1 MGKILAFCVF
11 FWYNYIKW
19 IYVKLRGEN
28 MATYNIPRNTK
39 GEGRILFIF
48 TPKSLGYTFAGI
60 VIGFP
65 FAKIFS
71 LFGITIF
78 KVVNL
83 SIIAYP
89 IFGFIGFAIG
99 TFKIPEI
106 PGWQFTKSTSGLK
119 IDEVI
124 LKAIKFRKKGKRIYV
139 YAKEEKG
146 DE

>member
-1 MGKILAFCVF
+1 
-11 FWYNYIKW
+11 
-19 IYVKLRGEN
+19 

-60 VIGFP
+60 IIGFP

-71 LFGITIF
+71 VFGITIF